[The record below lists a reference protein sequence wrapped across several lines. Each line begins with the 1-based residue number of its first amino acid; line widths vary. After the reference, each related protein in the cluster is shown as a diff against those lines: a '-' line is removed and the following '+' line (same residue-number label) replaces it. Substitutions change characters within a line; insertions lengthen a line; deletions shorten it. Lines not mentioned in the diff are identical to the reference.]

1 MRIRALNF
9 LFAILFILL
18 AAYLYYLQVIKGPLY
33 RDLSYK
39 NSIRLL
45 NIAAPRGIIYDR
57 NDNAIVDNTLAFGV
71 FIVPQ
76 EANDVDTEI
85 AKLSGLLNIPESLLK
100 RNYKRNYRAPFA
112 PCELLKSVSKREAIL
127 IEESKLD
134 MPGVLVGEFPSRRY
148 IYKEAF
154 AHVVGYMG
162 EINKSELELLRSYGY
177 NAKDLIGKDG
187 IEKVIDGH
195 LRGRDGGMQVQVDN
209 RGRQVKILNFRRPR
223 KGNDISLAMDA
234 KLQNFLWKAMKGKKG
249 AAVFMDVSS
258 GEILAMVSVPSYDPG
273 GSILSALNDSDA
285 PLLNRA
291 IMGQYPPGSIFK
303 IVVALTGLESE
314 KITSETGFL
323 CQGRLKV
330 GAGGFHCWNRDGHGL
345 MRLKD
350 AIAQSCNIYFYNAG
364 LSLGA
369 EKILEYA
376 RSFGLGKKTHVE
388 LLGEMSGFLPS
399 RAWKKAER
407 RENWYAGDT
416 ANLSIG
422 QGYVLATPLQIVR
435 MVAAVANGGY
445 LVEPHILKR
454 EPKKIK
460 LKLQEKNLQLIRS
473 AMSNVVNGEHGTGF
487 RAWSSTVSI
496 AGKTGTSQS
505 GGGLRTH
512 AWFAGFAPYENPMI
526 SFVVFLEHGGSGG
539 EVAALI
545 ARKAAEYWYKNK

>member
-45 NIAAPRGIIYDR
+45 SIAAPRGIIYDR
-57 NDNAIVDNTLAFGV
+57 NNNAIVDNTLAFGV

-76 EANDVDTEI
+76 EASDVDSEI
-85 AKLSGLLNIPESLLK
+85 AELSSLLNIPGSLLK
-100 RNYKRNYRAPFA
+100 RNYKRNYQAPFA
-112 PCELLKSVSKREAIL
+112 PCELLKSVSKREAVL
-127 IEESKLD
+127 IEEAKLD
-134 MPGVLVGEFPSRRY
+134 MPGVLVREFPLRRH
-148 IYKEAF
+148 IYKEAS
-154 AHVVGYMG
+154 AHVVGYVG

-177 NAKDLIGKDG
+177 NVKDLIGKNG

-195 LRGRDGGMQVQVDN
+195 LRGKDGGMQVQVDN
-209 RGRQVKILNFRRPR
+209 RGRQVKILNFKRPR
-223 KGNDISLAMDA
+223 KGNDISLAIDA

-258 GEILAMVSVPSYDPG
+258 GEILAMVSAPSYDPE
-273 GSILSALNDSDA
+273 GSILNTLNDSDA

-303 IVVALTGLESE
+303 IIIALAGLESG
-314 KITSETGFL
+314 KMTPETEFL
-323 CQGRLKV
+323 CRGRLKV
-330 GAGGFHCWNRDGHGL
+330 GAGSFHCWNRDGHGP
-345 MRLKD
+345 MQIKD

-364 LSLGA
+364 LLLGA

-376 RSFGLGKKTHVE
+376 RSFGFGKKTRID
-388 LLGEMSGFLPS
+388 LLGEMDGFLPS
-399 RAWKKAER
+399 RAWKKVER
-407 RENWYAGDT
+407 GESWYAGDT

-422 QGYVLATPLQIVR
+422 QGYVLVTPLQIVR

-445 LVEPHILKR
+445 LIEPHVLER

-460 LKLQEKNLQLIRS
+460 LKLQEKNLQLIRE
-473 AMSNVVNGEHGTGF
+473 AMRGVVDDKDGTGF
-487 RAWSSTVSI
+487 RAWSSDVSI

-512 AWFAGFAPYENPMI
+512 AWFTGFAPYEEPEI
-526 SFVVFLEHGGSGG
+526 SFVIFLEHGGSGG

-545 ARKAAEYWYKNK
+545 ARKAVEYWYRNH